1 MATFKKL
8 RNGEWGIQGSDL
20 KTGNRIR
27 VTKKNGSG
35 VWLTVG
41 TIVFSG
47 HDGYTVAEI
56 ARDDASDKDREDTT
70 PAPAPSQTPAP
81 PTIPDLVVRDS
92 EGKETDR
99 IKGKP
104 VTSWTINPSPPR
116 LVTSSAPASV
126 TPDLILPPIPLSGP
140 VPVATGSAPLHMR
153 ITATARAMTS
163 ARRAPAPPRRLSTV
177 GEVLARFN
185 VATIAPSNVSERM
198 ATRAAALL
206 ARAEGKEGA
215 ARRGAA

>member
-41 TIVFSG
+41 AIVFSG
-47 HDGYTVAEI
+47 QDGYTVAEI
-56 ARDDASDKDREDTT
+56 ARDDASDKDRDNA
-70 PAPAPSQTPAP
+70 APA
-81 PTIPDLVVRDS
+81 IPDLVVRDP
-92 EGKETDR
+92 EGKEVDR

-116 LVTSSAPASV
+116 LVTSPSPA
-126 TPDLILPPIPLSGP
+126 PIPPSGP
-140 VPVATGSAPLHMR
+140 VSAARGSAPLHVHP
-153 ITATARAMTS
+153 TTTARAVADT
-163 ARRAPAPPRRLSTV
+163 RRAPSTPRRPSTA
-177 GEVLARFN
+177 GEILARFN
-185 VATIAPSNVSERM
+185 VATMAPPNVADRM
-198 ATRAAALL
+198 AARAAALL
-206 ARAEGKEGA
+206 ARVEQREGA
-215 ARRGAA
+215 AKRGAV

>member
-41 TIVFSG
+41 AIVFSG
-47 HDGYTVAEI
+47 KDGYTVAEI
-56 ARDDASDKDREDTT
+56 ARDDASDKDRDNA
-70 PAPAPSQTPAP
+70 APA
-81 PTIPDLVVRDS
+81 IPDLVVRDP
-92 EGKETDR
+92 EGKEVDR

-116 LVTSSAPASV
+116 LVTPPAPA
-126 TPDLILPPIPLSGP
+126 PIPPSGP
-140 VPVATGSAPLHMR
+140 APVARGSAPLHAHP
-153 ITATARAMTS
+153 TTTARAMAD
-163 ARRAPAPPRRLSTV
+163 ARRAPSSSRRPSTA
-177 GEVLARFN
+177 GDVLARFGVAMMVPPN
-185 VATIAPSNVSERM
+185 VADRM
-198 ATRAAALL
+198 AARATALL
-206 ARAEGKEGA
+206 ARAEQREDASK
-215 ARRGAA
+215 RGAA